1 MSNTILAELKETIQE
16 SKHQSLFDFDKFN
29 INERDKKQV
38 LELEEVILENI
49 KRHTKSLFEICK
61 SIYEIKLIL
70 ARDTDT
76 TFVEWYTA
84 NGFTKDKISELT
96 KRYELYMQAPD
107 RIEFITKLSI
117 PAVKELTRKHVE
129 INTQV
134 DAIERGLTNPE
145 EIKAFVE
152 KDKKQD
158 DKKKSVKPKQPKYV
172 LGMIS
177 HFEKATKTENIKEL
191 VQTKE
196 EIEQIQRYLQSIQ
209 AKIKELEEANALKN
223 NLALYD
229 NNIIDAEIVEEKPKV
244 YIAENNE
251 LATLKQEDNKV
262 FIKLF
267 PNRYCLKNNVG
278 GQIFG
283 EYSTLE
289 EAQTDI
295 ELFKRELNWV
305 DYDID

>member
-1 MSNTILAELKETIQE
+1 MNNAILAELKETIE
-16 SKHQSLFDFDKFN
+16 VSKHQSLFDFDKFN

-96 KRYELYMQAPD
+96 KRYELYMQAPNK
-107 RIEFITKLSI
+107 IEFITKLSI

-129 INTQV
+129 IDTQV

-152 KDKKQD
+152 KDKKQE
-158 DKKKSVKPKQPKYV
+158 DKKKSTKPKQPKYI

-177 HFEKATKTENIKEL
+177 RFEKATKTEDIKEL
-191 VQTKE
+191 AQTKK
-196 EIEQIQRYLQSIQ
+196 EIEQIQYYLNSVK
-209 AKIKELEEANALKN
+209 AKIKEIEEAQSLKSNLTLYN
-223 NLALYD
+223 NSVV
-229 NNIIDAEIVEEKPKV
+229 DAEIVEDEIEIDMFTAENGEIITLQKEAGKYYIKV
-244 YIAENNE
+244 YA
-251 LATLKQEDNKV
+251 DKV
-262 FIKLF
+262 FYKSGTL
-267 PNRYCLKNNVG
+267 G
-278 GQIFG
+278 GVFG
-283 EYSTLE
+283 EYETLE
-289 EAQTDI
+289 EATTDV
-295 ELFKRELNWV
+295 ETFKKV
-305 DYDID
+305 

>member
-1 MSNTILAELKETIQE
+1 MNNAILAELKETIE
-16 SKHQSLFDFDKFN
+16 VSKHQSLFDFDKFN

-96 KRYELYMQAPD
+96 KRYELYMQAPNK
-107 RIEFITKLSI
+107 IEFITKLSI

-129 INTQV
+129 IDTQV

-152 KDKKQD
+152 KDKKQE
-158 DKKKSVKPKQPKYV
+158 DKKKSTKPKQPKYI

-177 HFEKATKTENIKEL
+177 RFEKIKKTDDIKEL
-191 VQTKE
+191 AQAKKE
-196 EIEQIQRYLQSIQ
+196 IEHLQHYLRQAKAEIEQ
-209 AKIKELEEANALKN
+209 KEEAQALKD
-223 NLALYD
+223 NLTLYD
-229 NNIIDAEIVEEKPKV
+229 DVIDAEIVEEKPKV

-251 LATLKQEDNKV
+251 LVTLKQEDNKV

-278 GQIFG
+278 GRIFG
-283 EYSTLE
+283 ECSTLE

>member
-129 INTQV
+129 IDTQI
-134 DAIERGLTNPE
+134 DAIEKGLTNPE

-152 KDKKQD
+152 KDKKQE
-158 DKKKSVKPKQPKYV
+158 DKKKSTKPKQPKYI

-177 HFEKATKTENIKEL
+177 RFEKIKKTDDIKEL
-191 VQTKE
+191 AQAKKE
-196 EIEQIQRYLQSIQ
+196 IEHLQHYLRQAKAEIEQ
-209 AKIKELEEANALKN
+209 KEEAQTLKD
-223 NLALYD
+223 NLTLYD
-229 NNIIDAEIVEEKPKV
+229 DVIDAEIVEKTTRV
-244 YIAENNE
+244 YIVEDDE
-251 LATLKQEDNKV
+251 LATLKEENGKYL
-262 FIKLF
+262 IKIF
-267 PNRYCLKNNVG
+267 PDRLCLKKGVG
-278 GQIFG
+278 CQKFA
-283 EYSTLE
+283 EYDTLE
-289 EAQTDI
+289 EAETDI
-295 ELFKRELNWV
+295 EIFKKELNWV
-305 DYDID
+305 EDDPI